1 MYCLFPEEKIVLP
14 LSEGK
19 LWDDIL
25 EQGNIK
31 NALDPGPLL
40 IQLLLFMS
48 KLKLT
53 CKVAHNPLI
62 DLISLSSAS
71 FCL

>member
-14 LSEGK
+14 LSERK

-53 CKVAHNPLI
+53 CKVAHNLLV